1 LVLNDLEEMETAKW
15 DIIAKYL
22 NGETLNKNESTYIE
36 EALNNKELK
45 QLIAD
50 SAYTLKNADNYYQ
63 LKQFDTNAAWEKF
76 NTETKTNRFIGYS
89 FNHLLRYAAI
99 FVVVL
104 STAFFAFLI
113 NDRINYTH
121 ISSKGKNLQA
131 QTYVLPD
138 GSQVTLN
145 HNTTLKYP
153 KKFDGKIREV
163 KLKGEAFFNVE
174 RMPEKPFIVET
185 NDASVKVLGTSFNVN
200 AYPQS
205 KKVEVYVE
213 TGKVAMHNK
222 QNENNIVLLTAG
234 DKATLEKNS
243 DQIVKKAV
251 LQNNYLAWKTRKIFF
266 ESASLSEVIETLEH
280 TFGLTLNITDDV
292 DQNQTITATFNQQEP
307 DYILDVVAL
316 TLQLDIKKDGDN
328 SYSIQNK

>member
-1 LVLNDLEEMETAKW
+1 MDTAKW

-22 NGETLNKNESTYIE
+22 NGEKLNENESNYIE
-36 EALNNKELK
+36 EALSNKELK

-50 SAYTLKNADNYYQ
+50 SAYTLKNADIYYQ
-63 LKQFDTNAAWEKF
+63 LKRFDANAAWEKI
-76 NTETKTNRFIGYS
+76 NIETKTNRIIGFSY
-89 FNHLLRYAAI
+89 NTIMRYAAI
-99 FVVVL
+99 FVVML
-104 STAFFAFLI
+104 STAFFALLI
-113 NDRINYTH
+113 NDRLNYTH
-121 ISSKGKNLQA
+121 ISSKGNKLQA

-145 HNTTLKYP
+145 HNTKLKYP
-153 KKFDGKIREV
+153 KKFDGKVREV

-185 NDASVKVLGTSFNVN
+185 NDARVKVLGTSFNVN
-200 AYPQS
+200 AYPQN

-213 TGKVAMHNK
+213 TGKVAMLNK
-222 QNENNIVLLTAG
+222 QNENNIVLLNAG

-243 DQIVKKAV
+243 DLIVKKVAH
-251 LQNNYLAWKTRKIFF
+251 QNNYLAWKTRKIFF

-280 TFGLTLNITDDV
+280 TFGLTLNITNDV

-316 TLQLDIKKDGDN
+316 TLQLDIKKVGDY